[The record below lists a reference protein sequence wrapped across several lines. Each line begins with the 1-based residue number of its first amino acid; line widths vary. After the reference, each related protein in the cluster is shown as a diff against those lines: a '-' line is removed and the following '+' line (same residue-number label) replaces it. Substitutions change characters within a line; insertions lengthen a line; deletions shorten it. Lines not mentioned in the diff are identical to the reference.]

1 MASKS
6 EQLAVRENEEFSW
19 YSNVAAST
27 LDVVDRIKHV
37 LVYSTLY
44 LVFIAMIEVATVHV
58 ILSVPWNPAP
68 IVVGLVTF
76 SVYAG
81 DRIADADTDEISNP
95 EQSGFVARHKSVLSV
110 LTALSYG
117 LAVAIAVTGGA
128 VALAITLVPG
138 AFWIL
143 YASDWLP
150 EASAFASR
158 LKEKL
163 VVGSGMVS
171 LAWALSVV
179 VLPLAFA
186 DAPFTPI
193 AGVLF
198 VYFLVDTFVTT
209 EIINVRDVEGDAAI
223 GVDTLPVVFG
233 VDQTRRILYGLDL
246 LLVAVVG
253 AAVVEGI
260 VPLLVGLALLVG
272 LVYALGLAYFVGRS
286 TRHARMGIA
295 GQLKHL
301 VVFAL
306 LLLVTTGV

>member
-6 EQLAVRENEEFSW
+6 EQVPGHGTERPSW
-19 YSNVAAST
+19 YSEIAAST
-27 LDVVDRIKHV
+27 VDAVDRLKHF

-44 LVFIAMIEVATVHV
+44 LVCIAMVEVATVHLV
-58 ILSVPWNPAP
+58 LSLPLNPAP

-76 SVYAG
+76 AVYAG
-81 DRIADADTDEISNP
+81 DRIADAETDAISNP
-95 EQSGFVARHKSVLSV
+95 KQSGFVARHRSVLSV
-110 LTALSYG
+110 LTALAYG
-117 LAVAIAVTGGA
+117 LAVAVAVTGGPPA
-128 VALAITLVPG
+128 VAITLVPG

-150 EASAFASR
+150 GASAFASR
-158 LKEKL
+158 LKEQL
-163 VVGSGMVS
+163 VVGTGVVS

-179 VLPLAFA
+179 ALPLAFA
-186 DAPFTPI
+186 DAPVTPL

-198 VYFLVDTFVTT
+198 GYFFVDTFVTT

-233 VDQTRRILYGLDL
+233 VEGTRRICYGLDL
-246 LLVAVVG
+246 LLVGVVSTAIAAGVLSLAAG
-253 AAVVEGI
+253 AAV
-260 VPLLVGLALLVG
+260 LAG

-286 TRHARMGIA
+286 ERHARMGIA

-301 VVFAL
+301 VVFG
-306 LLLVTTGV
+306 LLLVGMTGL

>member
-6 EQLAVRENEEFSW
+6 EQLTRHENEQLSW
-19 YSNVAAST
+19 YSDIAAST

-44 LVFIAMIEVATVHV
+44 LVFVAMVEVATVHV

-68 IVVGLVTF
+68 VVVGLVTF

-81 DRIADADTDEISNP
+81 DRIADADTDELSNP
-95 EQSGFVARHKSVLSV
+95 EQSGFVVRHKRVLSV

-117 LAVAIAVTGGA
+117 LAVAIAVTGGP

-138 AFWIL
+138 GFWIL

-150 EASAFASR
+150 DASAFASR

-163 VVGSGMVS
+163 VVGSGIVS

-186 DAPFTPI
+186 DAPFTPL

-209 EIINVRDVEGDAAI
+209 EIINVRDVDGDAAI

-233 VDQTRRILYGLDL
+233 VDRTRRILYGLDL
-246 LLVAVVG
+246 LLVGVVS
-253 AAVVEGI
+253 AAVAVG
-260 VPLLVGLALLVG
+260 VVSLVVGLALLVG
-272 LVYALGLAYFVGRS
+272 LVYALGLASFVGRS
-286 TRHARMGIA
+286 TRHTRMGIA

-301 VVFAL
+301 VVFGL
-306 LLLVTTGV
+306 LLLATTGI

>member
-6 EQLAVRENEEFSW
+6 EELPVHENEQLSW

-27 LDVVDRIKHV
+27 VDVVDRIKHF

-44 LVFIAMIEVATVHV
+44 LVFIATIEVATVHLL
-58 ILSVPWNPAP
+58 LSVPPNPAP
-68 IVVGLVTF
+68 VVVGLVTF
-76 SVYAG
+76 AVYAG
-81 DRIADADTDEISNP
+81 DRIADAETDELSNP
-95 EQSGFVARHKSVLSV
+95 AQSGFVARHKRVLSV
-110 LTALSYG
+110 LTALAYG
-117 LAVAIAVTGGA
+117 LAVAIAVTGGP
-128 VALAITLVPG
+128 VTLAITLVPG

-150 EASAFASR
+150 GASAYASR

-163 VVGSGMVS
+163 ILGSGMVS

-186 DAPFTPI
+186 DAPFTPL

-198 VYFLVDTFVTT
+198 VYFFVDTFVTT

-233 VDQTRRILYGLDL
+233 VHRTRHILYGLDL
-246 LLVAVVG
+246 LLVGTVSGAIATGVLPLGVGVAV
-253 AAVVEGI
+253 
-260 VPLLVGLALLVG
+260 LVG

-286 TRHARMGIA
+286 DRHTRMGIA

-301 VVFAL
+301 VVFGL
-306 LLLVTTGV
+306 LLGTTGL

>member
-6 EQLAVRENEEFSW
+6 EQLPVHENERSSW
-19 YSNVAAST
+19 YSDIAAST
-27 LDVVDRIKHV
+27 LDVVDRIKHF

-44 LVFIAMIEVATVHV
+44 LVFVAMIEVATVHV

-68 IVVGLVTF
+68 VVVGLVTF

-81 DRIADADTDEISNP
+81 DRIADADTDELSNP
-95 EQSGFVARHKSVLSV
+95 EQSGFVVRHKRVLSV
-110 LTALSYG
+110 FTALSYG
-117 LAVAIAVTGGA
+117 LAVAIAVTGGP

-150 EASAFASR
+150 DASAFASR

-163 VVGSGMVS
+163 VVGSAIVS

-186 DAPFTPI
+186 DAPFTPL

-209 EIINVRDVEGDAAI
+209 EIINVRDVDGDAAI

-233 VDQTRRILYGLDL
+233 VERTRHILYGLDL
-246 LLVAVVG
+246 LLVGVVSAAIAV
-253 AAVVEGI
+253 GI
-260 VPLLVGLALLVG
+260 VSLVVGLALLVG

-286 TRHARMGIA
+286 TQHTRMGIA

-301 VVFAL
+301 VVFGL
-306 LLLVTTGV
+306 LLLTTTGI